1 MSAVPC
7 LLLIKLLLVL
17 GDALPA
23 STDLHHALPRGHH
36 FQLPAP
42 PEILVELVIA
52 IHRGLLGLSVEFLL
66 HG

>member
-1 MSAVPC
+1 MFAVPC

-23 STDLHHALPRGHH
+23 STDLHHVLPRGHR
-36 FQLPAP
+36 FQLPAQ
-42 PEILVELVIA
+42 PEILVELVID
-52 IHRGLLGLSVEFLL
+52 IHWGLLGLSMEFLI